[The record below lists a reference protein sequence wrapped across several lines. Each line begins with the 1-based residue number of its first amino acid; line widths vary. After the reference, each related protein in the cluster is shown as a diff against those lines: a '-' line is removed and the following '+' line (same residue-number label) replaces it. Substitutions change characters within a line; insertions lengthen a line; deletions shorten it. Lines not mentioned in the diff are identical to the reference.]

1 MGKKHKLESTQ
12 NRRIH
17 DLYYY
22 YGKKTERP
30 FVYAFDYDYVV
41 DPDTMSKRDFHN
53 MFEWKGKWKKIMPF
67 EDLCMERLEE
77 FFKELVV
84 EHINKLDNFERQE
97 TILKNKRKEL
107 SK

>member
-1 MGKKHKLESTQ
+1 
-12 NRRIH
+12 
-17 DLYYY
+17 
-22 YGKKTERP
+22 
-30 FVYAFDYDYVV
+30 
-41 DPDTMSKRDFHN
+41 
-53 MFEWKGKWKKIMPF
+53 
-67 EDLCMERLEE
+67 MERLEE